1 MKNITAILLQLCLV
15 IHLFS
20 CGPATTDRVSS
31 TSYTLEIVDSV
42 QVDFLGSLQL
52 YAIHSSRD
60 LFLFSEFRQKKL
72 VLTDQS
78 GEVLSTFDQPADAP
92 VSFGNTA
99 CAATFVGDSIVVMGP
114 QKLVIYDLDFNFIKS
129 HQKPYAGKGMLYSGY
144 DHLQKAEVNDEICL
158 VAFTGG
164 PQHPAATNQEAFYTH
179 FNTFD
184 LVSLDTGGFRPITP
198 LHPKS
203 RYFQGEAFNF
213 IRPVFQVNEDLI
225 QFVFATDTL
234 FHTYDLSRQGN
245 ELSIEGIPFDKFILN
260 PGYPLGGREDY
271 DTPKPTEGSIRG
283 YFNINKK
290 DLILYQ
296 SGLPLED
303 KPAQGTPREVWN
315 EINARLNPLKFLVR
329 EAEGEYSKVGYCPPL
344 FSLTH
349 VDEKNRL
356 WARQNV
362 EILDQ
367 EPEFFTFY
375 QVELVTQ

>member
-1 MKNITAILLQLCLV
+1 MKNVLIILFQLWLLHCL
-15 IHLFS
+15 IS
-20 CGPATTDRVSS
+20 CGPTTRDTAAVN
-31 TSYTLEIVDSV
+31 SYTLEIVDSV
-42 QVDFLGSLQL
+42 QVDFLGNPQL
-52 YAIHSSRD
+52 IAVHSAKD
-60 LFLFSEFRQKKL
+60 LFIFHEYRQNKL
-72 VLTDQS
+72 ILTDRK
-78 GEVLSTFDQPADAP
+78 GELLSTFDHPSDAP
-92 VSFGNTA
+92 TSYGNTA
-99 CAATFVGDSIVVMGP
+99 CAATFVGDHIAVLGP

-144 DHLQKAEVNDEICL
+144 DHLQKAEVNDEIYL

-164 PQHPAATNQEAFYTH
+164 PQHPAATNQEAYYTH

-184 LVSLDTGGFRPITP
+184 LIHTDTGGFTPITA

-245 ELSIEGIPFDKFILN
+245 ELSIEGIPFDQFILN

-271 DTPKPTEGSIRG
+271 DKPKPTEGVIKG

-329 EAEGEYSKVGYCPPL
+329 EAEGVYSKVGYCPPL
-344 FSLTH
+344 FTITH

-375 QVELVTQ
+375 QVALVAQ